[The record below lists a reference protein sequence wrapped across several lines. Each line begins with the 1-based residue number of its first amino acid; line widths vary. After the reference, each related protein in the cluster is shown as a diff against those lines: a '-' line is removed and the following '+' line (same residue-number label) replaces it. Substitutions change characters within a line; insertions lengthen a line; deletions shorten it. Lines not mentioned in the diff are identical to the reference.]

1 MKSYDKR
8 RISLLRNYCLAAVV
22 LILAGF
28 VYRVAAIRLEV
39 MADGVNELP
48 VSLSNFPM
56 KINGWVG
63 QEVSIPEYIERVA
76 GNSDYFYRLYI
87 DSDKKRWAGV
97 YVAYSSSPRTMLG
110 HRPEVCYVAGG
121 WVHQSSSQSQLV
133 SIGDK
138 VVPYTIH
145 RFVKPTGGYEEI
157 VVLNFYILNGHLTL
171 NERGFSGLRLR
182 RPNISGRAANY
193 VTQVQVSSVLENS
206 VHKAAEDM
214 TDLILEF
221 FPDINGRV
229 ESAKL
234 LKAQSR

>member
-1 MKSYDKR
+1 MKSYNKR
-8 RISLLRNYCLAAVV
+8 RSSLLRNYFFVAVV

-48 VSLSNFPM
+48 VALSNFPM

-63 QEVSIPEYIERVA
+63 QDVSIPEYIERVA

-87 DSDKKRWAGV
+87 DSDRKQWAGV

-110 HRPEVCYVAGG
+110 HRPEICYVAGG
-121 WVHQSSSQSQLV
+121 WVHQSSRQSQLISV
-133 SIGDK
+133 GSK

-145 RFVKPTGGYEEI
+145 RFVKPSGGYEEI

-171 NERGFSGLRLR
+171 NENGFSGLGLR
-182 RPNISGRAANY
+182 TPNISGRVANY
-193 VTQVQVSSVLENS
+193 VAQVQISSVLENS
-206 VHKAAEDM
+206 VYKATEDM

-221 FPDINGRV
+221 FPDTNGRV
-229 ESAKL
+229 KSAKL
-234 LKAQSR
+234 LNAQSR